1 MVNFLEKTSYICSD
15 AEFCSVMYNFTN
27 MNKTGKLFV
36 ISGSSGVGKGTLLKE
51 LLLQHPD
58 LKLSISATTRNPRPG
73 EIDGVNYF
81 FTKKQ
86 DFEKAVQNGEFLE
99 WTEFNGNYYGTKEAY
114 VRKTLSKGEN
124 LILEIET
131 KGALQIKEKLPDSIL
146 IFILPPSLEELEHRL
161 RGRNTEDELSI
172 QNRLKEVKREI
183 ECSKQY
189 NYRVVND
196 DLSKALKELEEIINR
211 NLGV

>member
-1 MVNFLEKTSYICSD
+1 MEN
-15 AEFCSVMYNFTN
+15 AEI
-27 MNKTGKLFV
+27 KKGKLFV

-81 FTKKQ
+81 FTQKE
-86 DFEKAVQNGEFLE
+86 DFQTAVENGEFLE
-99 WTEFNGNYYGTKEAY
+99 WAEFNGNYYGTKEGY
-114 VRKTLSKGEN
+114 VSKTLSRGGN

-131 KGALQIKEKLPDSIL
+131 KGALQIKQKLPDSIL

-161 RGRNTEDELSI
+161 RGRNTEDEATI
-172 QNRLKEVKREI
+172 QGRLNEAYREI
-183 ECSKQY
+183 ECSK
-189 NYRVVND
+189 NYDFKVVND
-196 DLSKALKELEEIINR
+196 DLKRALKELEEIINT
-211 NLGV
+211 NLSS